1 MSWNWFGGLGSV
13 CLLHEDNQL
22 EYQGV
27 GFKKKRRVVKDFL
40 RSEKPD
46 VVMIQE
52 TKKAECDRR
61 FVDNVWTARNKEWAA
76 LPACGALGGILVI
89 WDSKKLHSE
98 EVVLGSFS
106 VSVKFAVD
114 GSVLFWL
121 SAVYG
126 PNSTALRKDFWV
138 ELSDILDSLP
148 HVGVWAKISMS

>member
-1 MSWNWFGGLGSV
+1 MKIISWNTRGLGSR
-13 CLLHEDNQL
+13 
-22 EYQGV
+22 
-27 GFKKKRRVVKDFL
+27 KKRRVVKDFL

-52 TKKAECDRR
+52 TKKAECDKR
-61 FVDNVWTARNKEWAA
+61 FVGNVWTARNKEWAA

-121 SAVYG
+121 SDVYG
-126 PNSTALRKDFWV
+126 LNSTALRKDFWV

-148 HVGVWAKISMS
+148 HVGVWAEISMS